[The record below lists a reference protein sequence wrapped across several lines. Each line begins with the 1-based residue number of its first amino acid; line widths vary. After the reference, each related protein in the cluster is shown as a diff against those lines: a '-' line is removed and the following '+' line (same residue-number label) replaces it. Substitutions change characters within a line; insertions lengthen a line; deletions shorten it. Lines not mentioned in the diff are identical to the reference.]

1 MGVNCSGSSWPTSL
15 EHAKIRAKEK
25 EREKKIEMNK
35 HTLQKL
41 AAIKRELSQRM
52 ISFILGGV

>member
-1 MGVNCSGSSWPTSL
+1 MGVNFSGSSWPTSL

-35 HTLQKL
+35 HTLLKL
-41 AAIKRELSQRM
+41 AAN
-52 ISFILGGV
+52 